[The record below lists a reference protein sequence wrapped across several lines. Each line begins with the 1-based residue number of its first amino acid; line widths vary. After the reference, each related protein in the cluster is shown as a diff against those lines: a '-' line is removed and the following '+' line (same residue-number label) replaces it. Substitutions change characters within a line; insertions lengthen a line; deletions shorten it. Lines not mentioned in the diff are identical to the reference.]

1 MVAIV
6 YITVVNTLDNSI
18 NFRMETPM
26 SSVLEAL
33 MSKIDTPTLQRLA
46 SQAGIHAGNA
56 PGAVQ
61 NSVATVL
68 GALTR
73 GASNPKTAQ
82 NLHGLL
88 NNAPQED
95 DGILDDVM
103 GFVGKIAGG
112 QQANPLASLFGG
124 GAQNAMQQQL
134 SQNSGI
140 SGDSAGKLISMVAPL
155 VLGALGREQR
165 GKQMDLGMFQQFLGS
180 ERQALMAAAPAVMQG
195 LGGMLDQDG
204 DGDFDL
210 SDMAK
215 LGSKFFGG
223 SKG

>member
-1 MVAIV
+1 
-6 YITVVNTLDNSI
+6 
-18 NFRMETPM
+18 M

-46 SQAGIHAGNA
+46 SHAGVDQSAA
-56 PGAVQ
+56 PAAVQ
-61 NSVATVL
+61 NSMATVL

-73 GASNPKTAQ
+73 GATNPKTAQ
-82 NLHGLL
+82 SLHGLL
-88 NNAPQED
+88 NNADQQD

-103 GFVGKIAGG
+103 GFVGKMAGG
-112 QQANPLASLFGG
+112 QQSNPLASLFGG

-134 SQNSGI
+134 SQTSGI

-155 VLGALGREQR
+155 VLGALGKEQR
-165 GKQMDLGMFQQFLGS
+165 GKQMDLGMFQQFLGN
-180 ERQALMAAAPAVMQG
+180 ERQGLMAAAPAVMQG